1 VTELINTVLQGILIG
16 GLYALIAAGLSLAFG
31 IMRIVNLA
39 HGDFVVLAAFLAF
52 SLATWAGVPAIA
64 TLFLVPPVMAAFG
77 YVLQRGL
84 LNQTMGGE
92 ILPPLLVTFGLSI
105 ILQNGLQQL
114 LTADSRKLA
123 LGGFETA
130 SLKLG
135 EDIAIG
141 WYGFAVLVLAGFVIG
156 GLKLV
161 SDRTALGRAFRATSD
176 DPETAAMT
184 GIKTAHVFA
193 LAMALSLALCGIA
206 GVALAVWTSFTPVTG
221 PSRLLVAFEV
231 VVIGGLG
238 SIWGALAGG
247 IVLGV
252 AQAIGGYF
260 NPSWLTLAGH
270 IAFIAVLVARP
281 GGLLR
286 RAAT

>member
-1 VTELINTVLQGILIG
+1 VTEIINTLLQGVLIG

-39 HGDFVVLAAFLAF
+39 HGDLVVLAAFIAF
-52 SLATWAGVPAIA
+52 ALATWAGAPVLA
-64 TLFLVPPVMAAFG
+64 TLLLVPPLMGAIG
-77 YVLQRGL
+77 YGLQRFL
-84 LNQTMGGE
+84 LERTMGGD

-105 ILQNGLQQL
+105 ILQNGLLQL
-114 LTADSRKLA
+114 FTADNRKLA

-130 SLKLG
+130 SLRLG
-135 EDIAIG
+135 EHIAAG
-141 WYGFAVLVLAGFVIG
+141 WYGLALLALAAAILGA
-156 GLKLV
+156 LKLV

-184 GIKTAHVFA
+184 GVETRHVFA

-238 SIWGALAGG
+238 SIWGTLAGG

-252 AQAIGGYF
+252 AQAAGGYF

-270 IAFIAVLVARP
+270 LAFIAILMARP

-286 RAAT
+286 RTAT